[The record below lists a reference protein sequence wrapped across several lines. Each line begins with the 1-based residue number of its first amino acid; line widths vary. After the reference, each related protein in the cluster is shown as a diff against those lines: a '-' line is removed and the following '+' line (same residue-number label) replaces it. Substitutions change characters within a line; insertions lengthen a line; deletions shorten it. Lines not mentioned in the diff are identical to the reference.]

1 MDKVERVM
9 KMVKRMSPRKK
20 RREGG
25 GGRGGG
31 GGELESPD
39 TLCDE
44 LCRFS
49 LCMSGESVCERF
61 LDGVVSAN
69 CNKFCFHWTIV
80 ASRVSTLTNVTC
92 ELVMPEY
99 CHEALANL
107 YCKSVISVSLPK
119 SSLLTAALMAFFL
132 FG

>member
-31 GGELESPD
+31 PGELESPD

-49 LCMSGESVCERF
+49 LCI
-61 LDGVVSAN
+61 SAN
-69 CNKFCFHWTIV
+69 LILIPLFLHLF
-80 ASRVSTLTNVTC
+80 
-92 ELVMPEY
+92 
-99 CHEALANL
+99 
-107 YCKSVISVSLPK
+107 
-119 SSLLTAALMAFFL
+119 LLFL
-132 FG
+132 

>member
-25 GGRGGG
+25 GGGRGGG
-31 GGELESPD
+31 GGPGELESPD

-49 LCMSGESVCERF
+49 LCISGSQSSSYLGSYLRR
-61 LDGVVSAN
+61 LHPGS
-69 CNKFCFHWTIV
+69 H
-80 ASRVSTLTNVTC
+80 TC
-92 ELVMPEY
+92 LLFFIPRWVNFSGK
-99 CHEALANL
+99 LWQ
-107 YCKSVISVSLPK
+107 
-119 SSLLTAALMAFFL
+119 LLTSDARN
-132 FG
+132 

>member
-1 MDKVERVM
+1 M

-31 GGELESPD
+31 PGELESPD

-49 LCMSGESVCERF
+49 LCISGERSHCHVCVC
-61 LDGVVSAN
+61 LSKIDI
-69 CNKFCFHWTIV
+69 CW
-80 ASRVSTLTNVTC
+80 
-92 ELVMPEY
+92 
-99 CHEALANL
+99 
-107 YCKSVISVSLPK
+107 
-119 SSLLTAALMAFFL
+119 
-132 FG
+132 

>member
-25 GGRGGG
+25 KTGRPGD
-31 GGELESPD
+31 LESPD

-49 LCMSGESVCERF
+49 LCISGERSHGRVCVCVCVCVCVT
-61 LDGVVSAN
+61 LGV
-69 CNKFCFHWTIV
+69 
-80 ASRVSTLTNVTC
+80 
-92 ELVMPEY
+92 
-99 CHEALANL
+99 HE
-107 YCKSVISVSLPK
+107 
-119 SSLLTAALMAFFL
+119 
-132 FG
+132 

>member
-25 GGRGGG
+25 GGRAGGP
-31 GGELESPD
+31 GELESPD

-49 LCMSGESVCERF
+49 LCISGEKLHLKVVCVYVCVCIYAQSLMLLKSDVSDIMLVCFTEMSALFLSVLVALFTRYGLAAF
-61 LDGVVSAN
+61 L
-69 CNKFCFHWTIV
+69 I
-80 ASRVSTLTNVTC
+80 R
-92 ELVMPEY
+92 
-99 CHEALANL
+99 
-107 YCKSVISVSLPK
+107 
-119 SSLLTAALMAFFL
+119 
-132 FG
+132 